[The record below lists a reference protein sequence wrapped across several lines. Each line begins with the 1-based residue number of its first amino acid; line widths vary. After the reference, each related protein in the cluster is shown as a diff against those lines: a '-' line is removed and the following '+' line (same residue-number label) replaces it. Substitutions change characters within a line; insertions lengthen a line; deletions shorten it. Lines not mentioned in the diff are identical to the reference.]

1 MDKKNTLFNIDYQK
15 LPRRD
20 LLCIDV
26 KSFFASVEA
35 VRRNI
40 NPMDAYIV
48 VLSDFNRPGAV
59 VLAASPK
66 VKKEFGITTG
76 SRKFQIPNNKKIIIT
91 EPSMGLYLQK
101 NLEICDIFRRFVSE
115 EDLWIY
121 SIDEAF
127 LDISSTRNLFG
138 TPKEVAIKIQKTIYD
153 ELGLVTAVGIG
164 DNPLLAKLALDNE
177 AKKTTCQTA
186 YWSYENVPE
195 TIWKIEN
202 LTDMWGISKGYKNK
216 LFNLGI
222 SSVYSLA
229 HSDPKILHKN
239 MGIIGLQLFYHCW
252 GVDYSRLSERIASK
266 NKSFGKGQILLEDYV
281 SEDNILI
288 IIAEMAEDIA
298 SRLRKNKF
306 HCHGLSIFIGFSKD
320 CEEKGFRK
328 DLKLPSPTQSTRE
341 INDYFKFLFLDN
353 WNKQPVRQVYLSC
366 TRVSPQKIVQPKLFN
381 LEFDNNKEEQI
392 DSVLDQLKDRFGK
405 TAIFKGHSLEEGST
419 FLERSGYIGGHKGD
433 SKYNGKKEDTN
444 KQ

>member
-1 MDKKNTLFNIDYQK
+1 MSKNNSFNIDYQK

-40 NPMDAYIV
+40 DPMEAYIV
-48 VLSDFNRPGAV
+48 VISDFKRPGAV

-76 SRKFQIPNNKKIIIT
+76 SRKFEIPNSKKIILT

-101 NLEICDIFRRFVSE
+101 NLEICDVFRRYVSE

-127 LDISSTRNLFG
+127 LDISSTICLFG
-138 TPKEVAIKIQKTIYD
+138 SPKEIALSIQKDIYN

-177 AKKTTCQTA
+177 AKKKTCQTA

-195 TIWKIEN
+195 TIWKIPS
-202 LTDMWGISKGYKNK
+202 LTDMWGISRGYKKK
-216 LFNLGI
+216 LLNLGI
-222 SSVYSLA
+222 GSIYSLA
-229 HSDPKILHKN
+229 HTNPDILERS
-239 MGIIGLQLFYHCW
+239 MGIMGLQLFYHSW
-252 GVDYSRLSERIASK
+252 GVDYSRLSEKTASK
-266 NKSFGKGQILLEDYV
+266 NRSFGKGQILMKDYF
-281 SEDNILI
+281 SEEKILI
-288 IIAEMAEDIA
+288 IIAEMVEEIA
-298 SRLRKNKF
+298 SRLRKNNF
-306 HCHGLSIFIGFSKD
+306 YCRGISLYIGFSKD

-328 DLKLPSPTQSTRE
+328 DLKLPGPSQNTRE
-341 INDYFKFLFLDN
+341 INQYFQSVFLQN
-353 WNKQPVRQVYLSC
+353 WNKQPVRQIYLSC
-366 TRVSPQKIVQPKLFN
+366 TRVSPGNVIQPNLFN
-381 LEFDNNKEEQI
+381 LEFDDKKETKI
-392 DSVLDQLKDRFGK
+392 DSVLDGLKDKYGK
-405 TAIFKGHSLEEGST
+405 TAIFKGHSLADGST

-433 SKYNGKKEDTN
+433 TEYNEKKEE
-444 KQ
+444 